1 MAVRIPSAS
10 PSSADGPDTSG
21 AALGQVTVDS
31 VCVPAE
37 GWMAGGFGKYNFTF
51 RNGTEFP
58 ARATGWR
65 AYWEVEGIP
74 YGEEWGGDL
83 DIEVPIGG
91 ETVTSEISRLP
102 VDVIEE
108 SSPGIPVMAGAF
120 TFHCNGT
127 HMQVPFRLEVPEAR
141 LPEDTQLFCGRHV
154 GLEMM
159 PSHISKLSGKDAVM
173 QWLDR
178 VYDAMHELTGYTP
191 IDGNLVIIK
200 ECPEH
205 PWFAYV
211 DGAGLPIFM
220 NTKRIDSVFDDIE
233 RGIAPS
239 GWVHEIG
246 HFFDVCGKWYFWGSA
261 SVEWQAN
268 WKLCYAYE
276 TIPDRSFKAVFSPNK
291 NLAYWPEHEVVL
303 DARQW
308 VDAYFLFTGDPYLAD
323 PARKWDTLSSDELHS
338 FFQRLVRVYG
348 WEPFKRW
355 YRTYDR
361 FEKLGLTEPKT
372 PEGTIQLIAAI
383 LCKETDSD
391 LVPVFQRWRMPV
403 TREDV
408 EAMNNKYPIKETR
421 GWEVKSE
428 ARRCIRRSA

>member
-1 MAVRIPSAS
+1 MVVSVKKAS
-10 PSSADGPDTSG
+10 FVGLV
-21 AALGQVTVDS
+21 ALVACVSVCQAQVTLS
-31 VCVPAE
+31 TARWPE
-37 GWMAGGFGKYNFTF
+37 NGWMAGGYGGYHITF
-51 RNGTEFP
+51 KNAGATE
-58 ARATGWR
+58 ARATKWT
-65 AYWEVEGIP
+65 AYWEVNGKP
-74 YGEEWGGDL
+74 YGEQWGGDL
-83 DIEVPIGG
+83 DLKLPPAKD
-91 ETVTSEISRLP
+91 TVKSENGSLP
-102 VDVIEE
+102 VDVIEK
-108 SSPGIPVMAGAF
+108 SKPGKPVMAGEF
-120 TFHCNGT
+120 TVLVDGKE
-127 HMQVPFRLEVPEAR
+127 VKLPWRLEVPEAQ
-141 LPEDTQLFCGRHV
+141 LPEKTKLIKGKHV
-154 GLEMM
+154 GVDLM
-159 PSHISKLSGKDAVM
+159 PSHLKTFRGQRKMTRL
-173 QWLDR
+173 LDQ
-178 VYDAMHELTGYTP
+178 VYSAMHELTGYTP
-191 IDGNLVIIK
+191 NDGKMLEIK
-200 ECPEH
+200 ESPAH
-205 PWFAYV
+205 PYWAYV
-211 DGAGLPIFM
+211 EGSGLPIIM
-220 NTKRIDSVFDDIE
+220 NTMYVDSVLKMIDENKMPFGWLHEMGHYFDI
-233 RGIAPS
+233 R
-239 GWVHEIG
+239 
-246 HFFDVCGKWYFWGSA
+246 GKWYFWGAA

-403 TREDV
+403 TREDI
-408 EAMNNKYPIKETR
+408 EAMNGKYPIKDIPAAEAS
-421 GWEVKSE
+421 GKE
-428 ARRCIRRSA
+428 ARD